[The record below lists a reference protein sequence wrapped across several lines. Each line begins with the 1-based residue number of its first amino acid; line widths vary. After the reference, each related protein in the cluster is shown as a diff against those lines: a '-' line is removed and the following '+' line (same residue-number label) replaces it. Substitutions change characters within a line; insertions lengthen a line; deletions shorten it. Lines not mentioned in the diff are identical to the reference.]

1 MNSRRVHHPLTP
13 LAFLAP
19 ALLVLGTFS
28 LAAMVQV
35 AWYSLT
41 KYTAFQ
47 GPVFVGLDNYRRLLA
62 TDRFWLC
69 LVNSAV
75 YLLVTPVII
84 AVSLGASI
92 IVDARLKATG
102 WLRLVLFLPVVT
114 PTIVAA
120 MAFRLLFNEDAGLL
134 NRGLMALGV
143 TDEPVRW
150 LSQQPW
156 TLMTAML
163 VTVWKGFGFYMMVFL
178 SALAAVPRE
187 LKEAAALDGA
197 GRWRSF
203 TSVTLP
209 AIWPAVVLVFLVSS
223 ISALKVFDEL
233 YVTIKG
239 APITHQT
246 VVPLIYQ
253 VAFEEGNYGMASAI
267 GVALFVAILAFSLVN
282 LRLSQRREK
291 GAKA

>member
-1 MNSRRVHHPLTP
+1 
-13 LAFLAP
+13 
-19 ALLVLGTFS
+19 
-28 LAAMVQV
+28 
-35 AWYSLT
+35 
-41 KYTAFQ
+41 
-47 GPVFVGLDNYRRLLA
+47 VFVGLDNYRRLLA

-69 LVNSAV
+69 LVNSAA

-84 AVSLGASI
+84 GVSLAASI
-92 IVDARLKATG
+92 IVDAKLKATG

-134 NRGLMALGV
+134 NRGLIGAGLV
-143 TDEPVRW
+143 DEPVRW

-291 GAKA
+291 GARA